1 MGLYESEINK
11 QLHLRNRQRREWES
25 MKKKQIADDENKKRQ
40 SSHQQK
46 LLEQER
52 REQDQIEMNETN
64 VSKKLTASMVN
75 ACQEAED
82 DDDVLIKVVEVL
94 RDQNGNF
101 FLIFFIKHSKEF
113 QTYLHISLGTKIKV
127 VWTTIDR

>member
-101 FLIFFIKHSKEF
+101 FFNIFHKIFKR
-113 QTYLHISLGTKIKV
+113 ISNISSYQFGYKN
-127 VWTTIDR
+127 